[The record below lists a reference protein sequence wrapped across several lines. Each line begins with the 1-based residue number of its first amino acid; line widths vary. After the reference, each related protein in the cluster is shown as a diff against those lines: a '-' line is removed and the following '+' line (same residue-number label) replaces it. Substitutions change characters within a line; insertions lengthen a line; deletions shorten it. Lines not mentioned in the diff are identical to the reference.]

1 MSKKINY
8 LDAKI
13 QAVNSDL
20 FCHNA
25 FQFKILSRAKKKQK
39 SKVTKQNSLKL
50 FTSKRG
56 IGV

>member
-8 LDAKI
+8 LDVKI

-20 FCHNA
+20 FCHDA
-25 FQFKILSRAKKKQK
+25 FQFKTLSRAEKQK
-39 SKVTKQNSLKL
+39 SKVTEQNSLEL
-50 FTSKRG
+50 FTSKSG

>member
-8 LDAKI
+8 LDVKI

-20 FCHNA
+20 CYHNA
-25 FQFKILSRAKKKQK
+25 FQFKTLSRAKKKQK
-39 SKVTKQNSLKL
+39 SKVTKQNSLEL